1 MSITE
6 AARGRAAA
14 LSALITVVSVCAG
27 DAIARSFPFGPDT
40 RTVNDLG
47 NQFVPYHARLWD
59 LLHGRADG
67 GALVNWQSGYG
78 TSFLPDIGTYVSS
91 PFALLVG
98 LFPRDEID
106 LAVYVITVL
115 KMAAA
120 AAAMT
125 VLLLALRGGA
135 GPWWAAGVLG
145 SSYALCGWAV
155 TEAVYN
161 PMWMDGLIA
170 FPLLCLVGEWAR
182 TGRHRL
188 LGPVIVALAW
198 TANFYTAYM
207 ATLGAGLVL
216 LMRVLTADDSAPVRE
231 RLGVLLRAACT
242 TLLGIGLAAPVLAV
256 VFLGSKQAYPGW
268 TREFAPSDWTD
279 VFARALPATYSFYTP
294 AGFLGTGGLVL
305 AGTLLFNRAVPRRE
319 RRAWTLLVVAVAVS
333 MQWGPTHLVWH
344 VFATPNGSPYR
355 QTFVLAGVLVT
366 AAWVSLSYGWPG
378 RRALLGG
385 TGVVALLAA
394 GAATSPRITS
404 WTYPL
409 VVAGVAAT
417 VGAVV
422 LARRA
427 EASPLPAPSR
437 NWASAPDPAPQTP
450 ERLEVPLRGDVS
462 AAQKAQPGQAGPARP
477 AHPAHQAGPARPAHP
492 ARGAHPG
499 PPAPPARP
507 AFEDRGPGRSPGFGK
522 GRVGER
528 PAGHNPATARRRRK
542 TLAVAAALLLVGAQV
557 AQAALTTAYADRQR
571 LAKLDD
577 YAPWGNRQQTQAD
590 AVADADGWPAYR
602 TEPGREQT
610 TANDPLTVGGQGA
623 AYYSS
628 HTPDVLTRTLAALGA
643 GWTSNGRA
651 VQSLDNP
658 VTDALFSVGAR
669 VHMPRDPHQRWSR
682 PDDRKVT
689 VTRAAAP
696 QLVTVRPPGPEPRF
710 AASPFQNQEKLLG
723 ARVYTL
729 PRTALRGG
737 TLTAACPAQSEVF
750 LWAPGFS
757 GTARLG
763 RGGTPAELR
772 GSVPAR
778 RAAMQPLGA
787 AGEDG
792 RVVITLKGPGAG
804 KLPRESVGCLDRDR
818 LADAVD
824 GLRSGGAT
832 SVRVTDSGVRAAL
845 PPGARGTAVFAM
857 PRIAGWSCRKDGAKA
872 RPADSYLGLVAVP
885 LDGRTSAVTCD
896 FTPPGLRIGGFAG
909 GLSLLVLIAVGVL
922 PRALA
927 RRRRSHTKTS
937 PEDHRLVARTA

>member
-27 DAIARSFPFGPDT
+27 DAIARCFPFGPDT
-40 RTVNDLG
+40 RAVNDLG

-125 VLLLALRGGA
+125 VLLLALRGGT

-216 LMRVLTADDSAPVRE
+216 LMRVLTADGSAPVRE

-268 TREFAPSDWTD
+268 AREFAPSGWTD

-319 RRAWTLLVVAVAVS
+319 RQAWTLLVVAVAVS

-385 TGVVALLAA
+385 TGVVALLAV
-394 GAATSPRITS
+394 GAATSSRITS

-417 VGAVV
+417 VGAVA

-427 EASPLPAPSR
+427 HPASPAFGDTPPAGPAFEDTPAARPAFGVRGPGPSGS
-437 NWASAPDPAPQTP
+437 NPA
-450 ERLEVPLRGDVS
+450 E
-462 AAQKAQPGQAGPARP
+462 GQFPARP
-477 AHPAHQAGPARPAHP
+477 AS
-492 ARGAHPG
+492 
-499 PPAPPARP
+499 
-507 AFEDRGPGRSPGFGK
+507 EDRGPGRGPGFGK
-522 GRVGER
+522 GQVGER
-528 PAGHNPATARRRRK
+528 PAGHSPATACRRRK

-557 AQAALTTAYADRQR
+557 AQAALTTAYADRRR

-577 YAPWGNRQQTQAD
+577 YAPWGDRQQAQAD

-682 PDDRKVT
+682 PDDRKMA

-710 AASPFQNQEKLLG
+710 AASPFRNQEKLLG

-737 TLTAACPAQSEVF
+737 TLTAACPARSEVF

-763 RGGTPAELR
+763 RGGTAAELR

-778 RAAMQPLGA
+778 RAAMQPLGT

-792 RVVITLKGPGAG
+792 RVVITLKGAGAG
-804 KLPRESVGCLDRDR
+804 KLPRQSVGCLDRDR

-857 PRIAGWSCRKDGAKA
+857 PRITGWSCRTDGAKA

-885 LDGRTSAVTCD
+885 LDGRTSTVTCG
-896 FTPPGLRIGGFAG
+896 FTPPGLRIGGLAG

>member
-1 MSITE
+1 MSIAE

-14 LSALITVVSVCAG
+14 LSALITVVSVGAG
-27 DAIARSFPFGPDT
+27 DAIARSFPFGPRT
-40 RTVNDLG
+40 RAVNDLG

-67 GALVNWQSGYG
+67 GVLLNWQSGYG

-98 LFPRDEID
+98 LFPRDGID

-125 VLLLALRGGA
+125 VLLLALGRGGGSA
-135 GPWWAAGVLG
+135 SGRGGPWWAAGVLG
-145 SSYALCGWAV
+145 ASYALCGWAV

-182 TGRHRL
+182 TGRHRV

-198 TANFYTAYM
+198 AANFYTAYM
-207 ATLGAGLVL
+207 ATLGAALVL
-216 LMRVLTADDSAPVRE
+216 LLRLLTDDRSVPVRE
-231 RLGVLLRAACT
+231 RLGVLLRAAGT
-242 TLLGIGLAAPVLAV
+242 TLLGIGLAAPLLAV
-256 VFLGSKQAYPGW
+256 VFLGSKHAYPGW
-268 TREFAPSDWTD
+268 TREFAPSGWTD
-279 VFARALPATYSFYTP
+279 VFARALPATYSFFTP
-294 AGFLGTGGLVL
+294 AAFLGTGGLVL
-305 AGTLLFNRAVPRRE
+305 AGTLLFNRSVPGRE

-355 QTFVLAGVLVT
+355 QTFVLAGVLVA

-385 TGVVALLAA
+385 TGVVALLAV

-409 VVAGVAAT
+409 VVTGVAAT
-417 VGAVV
+417 VGAVL
-422 LARRA
+422 LAG
-427 EASPLPAPSR
+427 
-437 NWASAPDPAPQTP
+437 
-450 ERLEVPLRGDVS
+450 RG
-462 AAQKAQPGQAGPARP
+462 GARW
-477 AHPAHQAGPARPAHP
+477 
-492 ARGAHPG
+492 
-499 PPAPPARP
+499 
-507 AFEDRGPGRSPGFGK
+507 GRMP
-522 GRVGER
+522 
-528 PAGHNPATARRRRK
+528 
-542 TLAVAAALLLVGAQV
+542 AVAAAVLLAGAQV
-557 AQAALTTAYADRQR
+557 TQAALTTAYADRQR
-571 LAKLDD
+571 LAHLDD
-577 YAPWGNRQQTQAD
+577 YAPWGTRQQTQAD
-590 AVADADGWPAYR
+590 AVAEADGWPAYR
-602 TEPGREQT
+602 TEPGREPT

-628 HTPDVLTRTLAALGA
+628 HTPGVLTRTLAALGA

-669 VHMPRDPHQRWSR
+669 VHMPRDPHHGWSR
-682 PDDRKVT
+682 PDDREVT
-689 VTRAAAP
+689 VTRAAVP
-696 QLVTVRPPGPEPRF
+696 RLVTVRPPGPEPRF
-710 AASPFQNQEKLLG
+710 GASPFRNQEKLLG

-729 PRTALRGG
+729 PRTTLRGA
-737 TLTAACPAQSEVF
+737 TLTATCPALAEVF

-763 RGGTPAELR
+763 GARGAGAGTEAELR

-787 AGEDG
+787 VPRDG
-792 RVVITLKGPGAG
+792 RVAVALKGTGAG
-804 KLPRESVGCLDRDR
+804 SLPRESVGCLDRDR
-818 LADAVD
+818 LATAVD
-824 GLRSGGAT
+824 RLRSGGAT

-845 PPGARGTAVFAM
+845 PPGARGTAVLAV
-857 PRIAGWSCRKDGAKA
+857 PRIAGWSCGTDGAKA
-872 RPADSYLGLVAVP
+872 RPAGSYLGLVAVP
-885 LDGRTSAVTCD
+885 LDGGGNGGGSREVTCA
-896 FTPPGLRIGGFAG
+896 FSPPGLKTGGLVG
-909 GLSLLVLIAVGVL
+909 GLSLLVLTALGVV

-927 RRRRSHTKTS
+927 RRRTSHTKTS
-937 PEDHRLVARTA
+937 PEDHRLVARTV

>member
-1 MSITE
+1 MSNTE
-6 AARGRAAA
+6 AAGGRAAM

-27 DAIARSFPFGPDT
+27 DALARSFPFGPRT
-40 RTVNDLG
+40 RAVNDLG

-98 LFPRDEID
+98 LFPRDGID
-106 LAVYVITVL
+106 LAVYVITLL

-125 VLLLALRGGA
+125 VLLLALRRGA
-135 GPWWAAGVLG
+135 GGLWWAAGVLG
-145 SSYALCGWAV
+145 SAYALCGWAV

-182 TGRHRL
+182 TGRRRV

-198 TANFYTAYM
+198 AANFYTAYM

-216 LMRVLTADDSAPVRE
+216 LLRLLTDDASAPARE
-231 RLGVLLRAACT
+231 RLRVLLRAAGT
-242 TLLGIGLAAPVLAV
+242 TVLGIGLAAPLLAV
-256 VFLGSKQAYPGW
+256 VFLGSKHAYPGW
-268 TREFAPSDWTD
+268 TREFAPSGWAD
-279 VFARALPATYSFYTP
+279 VFARALPATYSFFTP
-294 AGFLGTGGLVL
+294 AGFLGTSGLVL
-305 AGTLLFNRAVPRRE
+305 AGTLLFNRAAPRRE
-319 RRAWTLLVVAVAVS
+319 RRAWTLLVVGVAVS

-366 AAWVSLSYGWPG
+366 TAWVSLSHGWPG

-385 TGVVALLAA
+385 TGVVALIAV
-394 GAATSPRITS
+394 GAAASPRITT

-409 VVAGVAAT
+409 ALTGVAAA
-417 VGAVV
+417 VGALV

-427 EASPLPAPSR
+427 AGRP
-437 NWASAPDPAPQTP
+437 T
-450 ERLEVPLRGDVS
+450 
-462 AAQKAQPGQAGPARP
+462 GPATRRP
-477 AHPAHQAGPARPAHP
+477 ATRAPRATGS
-492 ARGAHPG
+492 GAL
-499 PPAPPARP
+499 
-507 AFEDRGPGRSPGFGK
+507 
-522 GRVGER
+522 
-528 PAGHNPATARRRRK
+528 RRR
-542 TLAVAAALLLVGAQV
+542 TPVVAAALLLVGAQI
-557 AQAALTTAYADRQR
+557 AQAALTTAYADRRR
-571 LAKLDD
+571 LADLDD
-577 YAPWGNRQQTQAD
+577 YASWGSRQQAQAD

-610 TANDPLTVGGQGA
+610 TANDPMTVGGQGA

-651 VQSLDNP
+651 VQGLDNP

-689 VTRAAAP
+689 VTRAAVP

-710 AASPFQNQEKLLG
+710 VASPFRNQEKLLG

-729 PRTALRGG
+729 PPTTLRGG
-737 TLTAACPAQSEVF
+737 SLTATCPARSEVF

-763 RGGTPAELR
+763 GGAGTESELR
-772 GSVPAR
+772 GGVPAR

-787 AGEDG
+787 VPRDG
-792 RVVITLKGPGAG
+792 RVTITLEGAGAG
-804 KLPRESVGCLDRDR
+804 KLPRQSVGCLDRDR
-818 LADAVD
+818 LATAVD
-824 GLRSGGAT
+824 GLRAGGAT

-845 PPGARGTAVFAM
+845 PPGSRGTAVFAM
-857 PRIAGWSCRKDGAKA
+857 PGIAGWSCRTNAAQA
-872 RPADSYLGLVAVP
+872 RPADSHLGLVAVP
-885 LDGRTSAVTCD
+885 LDGSTSTVTCA
-896 FTPPGLRIGGFAG
+896 FSPPGLRAGGLVG

-927 RRRRSHTKTS
+927 RRRRRHTKTS
-937 PEDHRLVARTA
+937 PHDHRLVARTA

>member
-27 DAIARSFPFGPDT
+27 DAIARSFPFGPRT
-40 RTVNDLG
+40 RAVNDLG

-78 TSFLPDIGTYVSS
+78 TSFLPDLGTYVSS

-135 GPWWAAGVLG
+135 GAWWAAGVLG

-170 FPLLCLVGEWAR
+170 FPLLCLVGEWVR

-188 LGPVIVALAW
+188 LGPVLVALAW
-198 TANFYTAYM
+198 AANFYTAYM

-216 LMRVLTADDSAPVRE
+216 LMRVLTADGSAPVRE
-231 RLGVLLRAACT
+231 RLGVLLRAAGT

-256 VFLGSKQAYPGW
+256 VFAGSKQAYPGW
-268 TREFAPSDWTD
+268 AREFAPSGWTD
-279 VFARALPATYSFYTP
+279 VFARALPATYSFFTP

-344 VFATPNGSPYR
+344 AFATPNGSPYR
-355 QTFVLAGVLVT
+355 QTFVLAGVLVI

-385 TGVVALLAA
+385 TGVVALVAV
-394 GAATSPRITS
+394 GAAASPRITS

-417 VGAVV
+417 VGAVM

-427 EASPLPAPSR
+427 HP
-437 NWASAPDPAPQTP
+437 
-450 ERLEVPLRGDVS
+450 
-462 AAQKAQPGQAGPARP
+462 AGPASADTP
-477 AHPAHQAGPARPAHP
+477 AARPAS
-492 ARGAHPG
+492 
-499 PPAPPARP
+499 
-507 AFEDRGPGRSPGFGK
+507 EDRGPGPGPRSGK

-528 PAGHNPATARRRRK
+528 PAGHSPGTAPRRNRK

-557 AQAALTTAYADRQR
+557 AQAALTTAYADRRR

-577 YAPWGNRQQTQAD
+577 YAPWGDRQQAQAD
-590 AVADADGWPAYR
+590 AVAEADGWPAYR

-610 TANDPLTVGGQGA
+610 TANDPLAVGGQGA

-669 VHMPRDPHQRWSR
+669 VHMPRDPHQRWST
-682 PDDRKVT
+682 PDDRKMT
-689 VTRAAAP
+689 VTRAATP

-710 AASPFQNQEKLLG
+710 AASPFHNQEKLLG

-729 PRTALRGG
+729 PRTALRDG
-737 TLTAACPAQSEVF
+737 TLTAACPARSEVF
-750 LWAPGFS
+750 LWAPGFL

-763 RGGTPAELR
+763 RGGTAAELR
-772 GSVPAR
+772 GGLPAR

-792 RVVITLKGPGAG
+792 RVVITLKGAGAG

-832 SVRVTDSGVRAAL
+832 TVRVTDSGVRAAL

-857 PRIAGWSCRKDGAKA
+857 PRITGWSCRTDGAKA
-872 RPADSYLGLVAVP
+872 RPAASYLGLVAVP

-896 FTPPGLRIGGFAG
+896 FTPPGLRIGGLAG
-909 GLSLLVLIAVGVL
+909 GLSLLVLIVVGVL
-922 PRALA
+922 PRAPA

-937 PEDHRLVARTA
+937 PDDHRLVARTA